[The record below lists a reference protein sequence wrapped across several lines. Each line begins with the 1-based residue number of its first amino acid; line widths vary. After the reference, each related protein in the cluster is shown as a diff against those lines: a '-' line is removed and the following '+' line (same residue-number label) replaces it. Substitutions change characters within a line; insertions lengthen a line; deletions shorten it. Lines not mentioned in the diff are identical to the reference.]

1 MSMEVTGTAEGNTK
15 ITATHESTF
24 EFTQEPYM
32 TAAGDCIL
40 GISCDIVPA
49 DFSADFR
56 TACQHESSI
65 IKAILTTPNYR
76 EIIKGRGHPD
86 LKLTT
91 STSMVG
97 RTSSY
102 IDDRTIM
109 INADKAAQDLD
120 RDFVAELQNGCTIT
134 VTLSVEQ

>member
-1 MSMEVTGTAEGNTK
+1 MDITGTAEGNSK

-24 EFTQEPYM
+24 EFTQETYM
-32 TAAGDCIL
+32 TATGDCIL
-40 GISCDIVPA
+40 GINCDIVPA
-49 DFSADFR
+49 DFSSDFR
-56 TACQHESSI
+56 TACQHESST
-65 IKAILTTPNYR
+65 IKAVLETPNHR
-76 EIIKGRGHPD
+76 EVIKGSGHPD
-86 LKLTT
+86 LQLTN

-120 RDFVAELQNGCTIT
+120 RDFIAELQNGCTIT
-134 VTLSVEQ
+134 VTLSVKQ